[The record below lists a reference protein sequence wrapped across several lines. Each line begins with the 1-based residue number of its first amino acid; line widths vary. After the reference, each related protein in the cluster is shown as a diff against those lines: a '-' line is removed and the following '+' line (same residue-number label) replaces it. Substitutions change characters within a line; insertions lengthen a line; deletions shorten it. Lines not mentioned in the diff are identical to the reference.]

1 MGDANYLLWLTM
13 VDGLLLL
20 VRLWALVRALTRPA
34 SAFDG
39 AGKSKFFWV
48 AVLAVCL
55 FLPFIGFAVAL
66 GYLFSTDRKVSNAQR
81 LGPRIGFPGST

>member
-48 AVLAVCL
+48 A
-55 FLPFIGFAVAL
+55 L